1 MSSVFRTPSWEFD
14 RHTHELTYIGNH
26 EIDVAGNYHGRRLE
40 GAVHDQPDLH
50 PVVYARWMCEVLQ
63 LLLEIL
69 SLRVCIPRSWSSTYT
84 EEEWGRN
91 TSAYFSCYRAM
102 RDSHTYGRHA
112 AVVVPYSEWLIH
124 YAACAAHAHTRLPRD
139 LHEQVIYTSHL
150 MQAEVERWLGDMR
163 WQTRLSE
170 ATASY
175 FGSHLD
181 YGFLYSMARAQA
193 NLCELFA
200 VLFGW
205 NADNQERIM
214 AIHQFEQSSDI
225 LTNILFTHVRMR
237 RAVLALATFIDDPI
251 YMPAS
256 WSRVVRHVTTQ
267 MLQYHKEQ
275 FDHERGLEQH
285 LKHQQQDLLDVLF

>member
-14 RHTHELTYIGNH
+14 RHTHELTYIGNV
-26 EIDVAGNYHGRRLE
+26 EIDVAGNYQGRRLE
-40 GAVHDQPDLH
+40 GAVRDQPDLH
-50 PVVYARWMCEVLQ
+50 PVVYARWMCEVLGY
-63 LLLEIL
+63 LVEVFALRASIPRTW
-69 SLRVCIPRSWSSTYT
+69 SLRDTEYQWELYAGGHISSY
-84 EEEWGRN
+84 
-91 TSAYFSCYRAM
+91 AAM
-102 RDSHTYGRHA
+102 RA
-112 AVVVPYSEWLIH
+112 ADEHHVVYVVPYSDWLVLYREGAE
-124 YAACAAHAHTRLPRD
+124 YADTRLPRR
-139 LHEQVIYTSHL
+139 LHEQVIYTSHQ
-150 MQAEVERWLGDMR
+150 MQAEVERWLGEMR
-163 WQTRLSE
+163 WQTRLIE

-214 AIHQFEQSSDI
+214 AIHQFEQSTEM